1 MEKQNHYPFDGHF
14 SHWGQSEKDYYKN
27 YYIRLTVDLYVLLFS
42 KYYVVELLG
51 HEGSLYFFESKIL
64 IETKKIKPY

>member
-1 MEKQNHYPFDGHF
+1 
-14 SHWGQSEKDYYKN
+14 
-27 YYIRLTVDLYVLLFS
+27 VDLYVLLFS

-64 IETKKIKPY
+64 IETKKIKPYWYGTYKEYTYMYIHLYIHILLFNNVAIKW